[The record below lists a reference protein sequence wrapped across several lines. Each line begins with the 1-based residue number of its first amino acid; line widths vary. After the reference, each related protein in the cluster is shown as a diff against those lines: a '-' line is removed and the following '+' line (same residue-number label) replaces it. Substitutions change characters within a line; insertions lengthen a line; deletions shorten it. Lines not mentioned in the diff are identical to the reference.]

1 MKVFLENDIKLPD
14 CKHMVEKM
22 SYFLSYDGIYIKNNN
37 KIKQYI
43 LINSD
48 KSKKISL
55 PNCDIFISYD
65 NLKYVNTTTHIPNDS
80 KEIRKTIY
88 KYNVNNDFTVYVE
101 NTEETNVSS
110 TYIETRYDLESEVFK
125 KCLYSLIIS

>member
-14 CKHMVEKM
+14 CKPTIEKII
-22 SYFLSYDGIYIKNNN
+22 YFLSYDGVYKKTNKKIIKYN
-37 KIKQYI
+37 

-55 PNCDIFISYD
+55 PIGDIFISYD
-65 NLKYVNTTTHIPNDS
+65 SLKYVAETNHIPNDS

-88 KYNVNNDFTVYVE
+88 KYNVNQDFSVYVE
-101 NTEETNVSS
+101 ETS
-110 TYIETRYDLESEVFK
+110 TYIETNYNIDSDVFK